1 MNVVFD
7 FLTSVPQVTF
17 GRHHMFFSLSS
28 ISCDVKSIAAVL
40 HSFLRGDRDVQGDW
54 EGRGDRE
61 SPDNLGD
68 QARRCPAVTAGS

>member
-28 ISCDVKSIAAVL
+28 ISCDVKSIAAAA
-40 HSFLRGDRDVQGDW
+40 
-54 EGRGDRE
+54 E
-61 SPDNLGD
+61 
-68 QARRCPAVTAGS
+68 